1 MKTKRINDSMTELE
15 IKQAETISNLQE
27 EIKLQRFDLA
37 KKREYIRRLNE
48 KIKLSNS
55 IIKSSIKE
63 LKEIDDKKIHSIIIK
78 LKSISRERIE
88 NEE

>member
-55 IIKSSIKE
+55 IIKKSIKE
-63 LKEIDDKKIHSIIIK
+63 LKEIDDKKIHDIIIK
-78 LKSISRERIE
+78 LKSISRERVQD
-88 NEE
+88 EE

>member
-15 IKQAETISNLQE
+15 MKQAETISNLQE

-55 IIKSSIKE
+55 IIKKSIRE
-63 LKEIDDKKIHSIIIK
+63 LKEIDDKRMRAIIIT
-78 LKSISRERIE
+78 LKSISRERTE